1 MTKIV
6 SAIMLVAMVV
16 QMFRPL
22 GLPGLTK
29 RGERDLPEVAAL
41 VLFGATA
48 LIRPQ

>member
-29 RGERDLPEVAAL
+29 RGDFWKIALAAL